1 MHTHRTFFIRM
12 RESRGTASMSM
23 RSAGRAAVVTAV
35 AGIASFTYQRIADSR
50 DRRRYLPPGRQV
62 DIGGRRLHLVEMG
75 EGYPPV
81 VIIPALADNVLS
93 WLRVL
98 EATAAETQVCVY
110 DRAGIGWSDPPSHG
124 RSTPGTM
131 ASDLS
136 ALLQAAGIPPPYVLV
151 GHSLGGVIARRFQA
165 DYPEAVAGM
174 LLIDSSHEDHPRRLG
189 AVDWRE
195 GTVGI
200 LKSAVR
206 RQVRIFGARRLTV
219 ALGLAPGYA
228 AEMARTVPPEYAEAA
243 RAISLSVRQNRAM
256 VRELLVLAHSWGQP
270 GSLGSLPLAVLT
282 ASPRPW
288 QGWPVWAEM
297 QDELAAL
304 SPNSEHVMACT
315 AGHDIHLDEPDLVI
329 QAILA
334 LVGRCRA
341 V

>member
-1 MHTHRTFFIRM
+1 M
-12 RESRGTASMSM
+12 ASMSM
-23 RSAGRAAVVTAV
+23 RSASRAAAVAAV
-35 AGIASFTYQRIADSR
+35 AGIASFTYQRIADAR

-75 EGYPPV
+75 EGSPPV
-81 VIIPALADNVLS
+81 VIIPALADSVLP

-98 EATAAETQVCVY
+98 EATAAETQVCAY
-110 DRAGIGWSDPPSHG
+110 DRAGIGWSDPPTHG
-124 RSTPGTM
+124 RSTPSTM
-131 ASDLS
+131 ASDLN
-136 ALLQAAGIPPPYVLV
+136 ALLKTADIPPPYVLV

-200 LKSAVR
+200 LKSAAR
-206 RQVRIFGARRLTV
+206 RQASIFGAQRLAV
-219 ALGLAPGYA
+219 ALGLAPGFA
-228 AEMARTVPPEYAEAA
+228 AEMARAVPPEYAEAA
-243 RAISLSVRQNRAM
+243 RSIGLSARQNRAM

-270 GSLGSLPLAVLT
+270 GSLGSLPLTVLT

-288 QGWPVWAEM
+288 RGWPEWAQM

-304 SPNSEHVMACT
+304 SPDSEHVMART

-329 QAILA
+329 HAIRA
-334 LVGRCRA
+334 LVGRCRST
-341 V
+341 